1 MAQVTLRGNA
11 IHTSGELPQVG
22 AVAPQFTLVGGD
34 LSEKSL
40 ADFAGKKK
48 ILNIVPSLDTGVC
61 QASAR
66 RFNSE
71 AAALE
76 GVVLLNISQDLPF
89 AQKRFCESEGL
100 DQVVNLSAFR
110 SDFAQAYGVEL
121 VDGPLKGLT
130 ARSVVVLDEQD
141 RVVHAE
147 LVPEIAQEPDYAA
160 ALGAVKA

>member
-1 MAQVTLRGNA
+1 M
-11 IHTSGELPQVG
+11 
-22 AVAPQFTLVGGD
+22 
-34 LSEKSL
+34 
-40 ADFAGKKK
+40 
-48 ILNIVPSLDTGVC
+48 
-61 QASAR
+61 
-66 RFNSE
+66 
-71 AAALE
+71 
-76 GVVLLNISQDLPF
+76 VLLNISQDLPF

-147 LVPEIAQEPDYAA
+147 LVPEIAQEPDYVA